1 MNNLLI
7 LLDQWQFCVLLETF
21 VAVSEIFSI
30 FVVTAGEILLK
41 PRQGC
46 ILQCPRGLILPDK
59 ELCYKVSLMLTLGNF
74 NLNHYLSFIRYLRFF
89 MKCLILS
96 A

>member
-1 MNNLLI
+1 MNNLPI
-7 LLDQWQFCVLLETF
+7 LLDQWQSCPFGDIWQFL
-21 VAVSEIFSI
+21 EIFSI

-46 ILQCPRGLILPDK
+46 TSTMPRAILPDK

-74 NLNHYLSFIRYLRFF
+74 NLNHYLSFIRYLKVFHEMSINF
-89 MKCLILS
+89 
-96 A
+96 

>member
-7 LLDQWQFCVLLETF
+7 RLDQWQSCPFGDIWQFL
-21 VAVSEIFSI
+21 EIFSI

-46 ILQCPRGLILPDK
+46 TSYNPQGYSTWQRIMLQSVINANIGKP
-59 ELCYKVSLMLTLGNF
+59 
-74 NLNHYLSFIRYLRFF
+74 
-89 MKCLILS
+89 
-96 A
+96 